1 MEKAGMAKIEPR
13 LPKGMR
19 DFLPGEVLKREYVF
33 GVVKD
38 VFHSFGFEP
47 IYTPTLEML
56 ETLLGKS
63 GEEADKLIFHAQH
76 PGGKEELALRYDLT
90 VPLAR
95 YFAMHEHDLSMPFRR
110 YHIAPVWRGDRP
122 QKGRY
127 REFVQCDVD
136 IVGIESMAADAEVI
150 NLLVTALDRLGFRD
164 FTVHINN
171 RKILTGIGIY
181 AGVPDSQLGDLYRS
195 IDKLDKIGLDGVRR
209 ELVSSGIEDDVIG
222 RMTDLLALREGGLE
236 ALDQVRAQL
245 KDIPIA
251 IEGIAELEQ
260 IIEYLAAMG
269 VSDERYTVD
278 LAMVR
283 GLGYYTGPVY
293 ETYITKPDNLGSV
306 TGGGRYD
313 ELIGMFRK
321 HSLPTTGSSLGIERI
336 IDLMDLLNL
345 YPPELTGTVVQAV
358 VTVFGADTQA
368 DSLALADELR
378 AAGIRTETIM
388 QPNRSIGKQVQ
399 YADRK
404 GAAVV
409 AFLGA
414 DELQQGVV
422 GLKRLRDGREIRV
435 PRAEAARAVREL
447 LENSD

>member
-1 MEKAGMAKIEPR
+1 
-13 LPKGMR
+13 
-19 DFLPGEVLKREYVF
+19 
-33 GVVKD
+33 
-38 VFHSFGFEP
+38 
-47 IYTPTLEML
+47 
-56 ETLLGKS
+56 
-63 GEEADKLIFHAQH
+63 
-76 PGGKEELALRYDLT
+76 
-90 VPLAR
+90 
-95 YFAMHEHDLSMPFRR
+95 
-110 YHIAPVWRGDRP
+110 
-122 QKGRY
+122 
-127 REFVQCDVD
+127 
-136 IVGIESMAADAEVI
+136 
-150 NLLVTALDRLGFRD
+150 LDRLGFRD

-209 ELVSSGIEDDVIG
+209 ELASSGIEDDVIG

-358 VTVFGADTQA
+358 VTVFGPEMQA
-368 DSLALADELR
+368 PSLALANELR
-378 AAGIRTETIM
+378 AAGIRTEAIM
-388 QPNRSIGKQVQ
+388 QPKRAIGKQVQ

-404 GAAVV
+404 GAALV
-409 AFLGA
+409 AFLGP
-414 DELQQGVV
+414 DEFAHGVV
-422 GLKRLRDGREIRV
+422 GRRGLRDGDEVRA
-435 PRAEAARAVREL
+435 PRADVARAVKAL
-447 LENSD
+447 LEKSG